1 MLWIAVRCR
10 GTFRCRLSLEWPLS
24 ARSRRRL
31 KKLPRKREGA
41 MDVDF
46 RFSRIEIENFRG
58 LKDLALDFPDKGPL
72 AIVGP
77 NNAGKSTILDAIA
90 MAMDGPS
97 AHSFVPDENDYYC
110 KRDGER
116 EKTFT
121 IRLRFA
127 AAHDQALPAVRG
139 AVGSPEPVR
148 GAIVIGK
155 TDRNGNYAHTSALMG
170 DDNKPLSLL
179 TSLSMSK
186 TDKANWVDHSF
197 GSPKRYARWHE
208 ISDARPEVWL
218 LRPSNL
224 HVSLFQW
231 KTGPLQRLSNF
242 LVRKFMETKWEF
254 SYAGKAHAMP
264 AAIEK
269 AHAFFRNAVNE
280 FPFWK
285 SDLKPRLQDTLSQYL
300 GRQASMELRPD
311 LKTLEEWMAQQLLF
325 GFAADGGGAITP
337 LDRMGHGWQSLV
349 RIACLEVLSQYPEEV
364 SRQKVALLFE
374 EPESYL
380 HPHLSRKLRAVL
392 DRLAQSGWLVVLTT
406 HSPEFI
412 SFNSCQT
419 IAKLSRSG
427 DEASVATLAVE
438 GLDSAAKFQE
448 RLDERGG
455 HEMIF
460 AQRIVIC
467 EGKDDAFALRSYLTR
482 RASLDLDGLSVSIIQ
497 AGDVNH
503 LPAFASMAKQL
514 NIPWCAVSDEDKL
527 PDGTLKPNTKAARD
541 RLNKLMRPQ
550 DAQVLWSGDLEACL
564 GLTVGKARP
573 SWQAEHVEPLD
584 LVTLTIRHP
593 NFAEAAEKVRQWIEE
608 GAASDSPAAK

>member
-1 MLWIAVRCR
+1 MLR
-10 GTFRCRLSLEWPLS
+10 
-24 ARSRRRL
+24 RSE
-31 KKLPRKREGA
+31 P
-41 MDVDF
+41 MDVNF
-46 RFSRIEIENFRG
+46 RFSRLEIENFRG
-58 LKDLALDFPDKGPL
+58 LKNLALDFPEKGPL

-90 MAMDGPS
+90 MAMEGPS
-97 AHSFVPDENDYYC
+97 VHKFAPDEYDYYC

-116 EKTFT
+116 EKRFA
-121 IRLRFA
+121 IRLRFEA
-127 AAHDQALPAVRG
+127 SHDQALPAVRG

-148 GAIVIGK
+148 GAVVIGS
-155 TDRNGNYAHTSALMG
+155 TDKNGNHSHTSALMG
-170 DDNKPLSLL
+170 DGDKPLALL

-186 TDKANWVDHSF
+186 ADKANWADHSF
-197 GSPKRYARWHE
+197 PSPRRYARWYE
-208 ISDARPEVWL
+208 IGDARPEVWL

-224 HVSLFQW
+224 HISLFQW

-242 LVRKFMETKWEF
+242 LVRKFMDAKWDF
-254 SYAGKAHAMP
+254 SYAGKPYAMP
-264 AAIEK
+264 GAIEK
-269 AHAFFRNAVNE
+269 AHAFFRSAVAE

-285 SDLKPRLQDTLSQYL
+285 DDLKPRLQETLSQYL

-392 DRLAQSGWLVVLTT
+392 DRLAHGGWLVVLTT
-406 HSPEFI
+406 HSPDFI
-412 SFNSCQT
+412 SFNGRQT
-419 IAKLSRSG
+419 IAKLSRSA
-427 DEASVATLAVE
+427 DEASVATLSVE
-438 GLDSAAKFQE
+438 SLDSAAKFQE

-460 AQRIVIC
+460 AQRVVLC
-467 EGKDDAFALRSYLTR
+467 EGKADAFALRSYLSR
-482 RASLDLDGLSVSIIQ
+482 RANLDLDGLGVSIIQ

-503 LPAFASMAKQL
+503 LPAFAGMATQL
-514 NIPWCAVSDEDKL
+514 NIPWCAVSDEDKQ
-527 PDGTLKPNTKAARD
+527 PDGTIKPNTRAARD
-541 RLNKLMRPQ
+541 KLGKLMRPQ
-550 DAQVLWSGDLEACL
+550 DAQVLWPGDLELCF
-564 GLTVGKARP
+564 GLTVSKAKP

-584 LVTLTIRHP
+584 DAALVAQHP
-593 NFAEAAEKVRQWIEE
+593 RFVAAAEKVRQWIE
-608 GAASDSPAAK
+608 AA

>member
-1 MLWIAVRCR
+1 
-10 GTFRCRLSLEWPLS
+10 
-24 ARSRRRL
+24 
-31 KKLPRKREGA
+31 
-41 MDVDF
+41 MDVNF
-46 RFSRIEIENFRG
+46 SFSRIEIENFRG
-58 LKDLALDFPDKGPL
+58 LKVLALDFPDKGPL

-90 MAMDGPS
+90 IAMEGPS
-97 AHSFVPDENDYYC
+97 AYNFAPDEYDYYC
-110 KRDGER
+110 NRDGER

-127 AAHDQALPAVRG
+127 VVHDQALPAVRG
-139 AVGSPEPVR
+139 AVGSPQPVR
-148 GAIVIGK
+148 GAIIIGK
-155 TDRNGNYAHTSALMG
+155 TDKNGNRAHTSALMG
-170 DDNKPLSLL
+170 DDDKPLSLL

-186 TDKANWVDHSF
+186 ADKQTWADHSF
-197 GSPKRYARWHE
+197 GSPKRYARWYD
-208 ISDARPEVWL
+208 IGDARPEVWL

-224 HVSLFQW
+224 HVSLYQW
-231 KTGPLQRLSNF
+231 KSGPLQRLSNF
-242 LVRKFMETKWEF
+242 LVRKFMDAKWEF
-254 SYAGKAHAMP
+254 SYAGKPHAMP
-264 AAIEK
+264 GAVEK
-269 AHAFFRNAVNE
+269 AHAFFRSAVTE

-285 SDLKPRLQDTLSQYL
+285 DDLKPRLQETLSQYL

-325 GFAADGGGAITP
+325 GFAADSGGAITP

-364 SRQKVALLFE
+364 SRHKVALLFE

-392 DRLAQSGWLVVLTT
+392 DRLAENGWLVALTT
-406 HSPEFI
+406 HSSDFI
-412 SFNSCQT
+412 SFNGRQT
-419 IAKLSRSG
+419 IAKLFRSG
-427 DEASVATLAVE
+427 DETSVATLAVE

-460 AQRIVIC
+460 AQRVVLC
-467 EGKDDAFALRSYLTR
+467 EGKDDAFALRSYLIR
-482 RASLDLDGLSVSIIQ
+482 RANLDLDGLSVSIIQ

-503 LPAFASMAKQL
+503 LPAFASMATQL

-527 PDGTLKPNTKAARD
+527 PDGNLKPNTKAARD
-541 RLNKLMRPQ
+541 KLDKLMRPQ
-550 DAQVLWSGDLEACL
+550 DAQVLWAADLEACL
-564 GLTVGKARP
+564 GLTSGKARP

-584 LVTLTIRHP
+584 QTALKAKYS
-593 NFAEAAEKVRQWIEE
+593 NFVAAAEKVRQWIER
-608 GAASDSPAAK
+608 ASSSSSA

>member
-1 MLWIAVRCR
+1 
-10 GTFRCRLSLEWPLS
+10 
-24 ARSRRRL
+24 
-31 KKLPRKREGA
+31 
-41 MDVDF
+41 MDVNF

-90 MAMDGPS
+90 MVMEGPS
-97 AHSFVPDENDYYC
+97 AHHFAPDEHDYYC
-110 KRDGER
+110 KRDGAR

-121 IRLRFA
+121 IRLRFS

-148 GAIVIGK
+148 GAIVVGK
-155 TDRNGNYAHTSALMG
+155 TDKNGNHAHTSALMG
-170 DDNKPLSLL
+170 NDDKALSLL

-186 TDKANWVDHSF
+186 ADKATWADHSF
-197 GSPKRYARWHE
+197 GSPKRYARWYE
-208 ISDARPEVWL
+208 IGDARPEVWL

-242 LVRKFMETKWEF
+242 LVRKFMDAKWEF
-254 SYAGKAHAMP
+254 SYAGKPHAMP

-269 AHAFFRNAVNE
+269 AHAFFRSAVAE

-285 SDLKPRLQDTLSQYL
+285 DDLKPRLQETLSHYL
-300 GRQASMELRPD
+300 GRQATMELRPD

-325 GFAADGGGAITP
+325 GFAADSGGAITP

-392 DRLAQSGWLVVLTT
+392 DRLAQSGWLVAITT
-406 HSPEFI
+406 HSPDFI
-412 SFNSCQT
+412 SFNSRQT

-438 GLDSAAKFQE
+438 GLDGAAKFQE
-448 RLDERGG
+448 RLEERGG

-460 AQRIVIC
+460 AQRVVLC

-482 RASLDLDGLSVSIIQ
+482 RANLDLDGLSVSIIQ

-503 LPAFASMAKQL
+503 LPAFASMATQL
-514 NIPWCAVSDEDKL
+514 DIPWCGVSDEDKL
-527 PDGTLKPNTKAARD
+527 PDGNLKPNTKTARD
-541 RLNKLMRPQ
+541 KLDKLMRPQ

-564 GLTVGKARP
+564 GLTTGKARP
-573 SWQAEHVEPLD
+573 AWQVEHLEPLD
-584 LVTLTIRHP
+584 QAALTAKHP
-593 NFAEAAEKVRQWIEE
+593 DFVAAAEKVRQWIE
-608 GAASDSPAAK
+608 GAPFPSNP

>member
-1 MLWIAVRCR
+1 
-10 GTFRCRLSLEWPLS
+10 
-24 ARSRRRL
+24 
-31 KKLPRKREGA
+31 
-41 MDVDF
+41 MDVNF

-58 LKDLALDFPDKGPL
+58 LSGLALDFPEKGPL

-77 NNAGKSTILDAIA
+77 NNAGKSTVLDAVA
-90 MAMDGPS
+90 MTMEGPS
-97 AHSFVPDENDYYC
+97 AHNFSPNEHDYFC

-116 EKTFT
+116 EKSFT

-127 AAHDQALPAVRG
+127 ASHEHALPAVRG
-139 AVGSPEPVR
+139 AVGHPTPVH
-148 GAIVIGK
+148 GAIVVGK
-155 TDRNGNYAHTSALMG
+155 TDRNGNHTHTSALMG
-170 DDNKPLSLL
+170 ADDKPLSLL
-179 TSLSMSK
+179 TSLTMSK
-186 TDKANWVDHSF
+186 DDKATWADHSF
-197 GSPKRYARWHE
+197 GSPKRYARWYE
-208 ISDARPEVWL
+208 LNDARPEVWL

-231 KTGPLQRLSNF
+231 KTGPLQRLANF
-242 LVRKFMETKWEF
+242 LVRKFMDTKWDF
-254 SYAGKAHAMP
+254 PYAGKAHAMP

-269 AHAFFRNAVNE
+269 AHAFFRSAVAE

-285 SDLKPRLQDTLSQYL
+285 DDLKPRLQETLSQYL

-325 GFAADGGGAITP
+325 GFAADSGGAITP

-364 SRQKVALLFE
+364 SKQKVALLFE

-392 DRLAQSGWLVVLTT
+392 DRLAESGWLVTLTT
-406 HSPEFI
+406 HSPDLI
-412 SFNSCQT
+412 SFNSRQT

-427 DEASVATLAVE
+427 DEASVATLSVQ

-455 HEMIF
+455 HELIF
-460 AQRIVIC
+460 AQRVVLC

-482 RASLDLDGLSVSIIQ
+482 RANLDLDGLSVSVIQ

-527 PDGTLKPNTKAARD
+527 PDGSLKPNTMAAREK
-541 RLNKLMRPQ
+541 LNGLMRPQ
-550 DAQVLWSGDLEACL
+550 DAQVLWAGDLEACL
-564 GLTVGKARP
+564 GLTTGKARP
-573 SWQAEHVEPLD
+573 AWQAQHVESLD
-584 LVTLTIRHP
+584 EAELAIKHP
-593 NFAEAAEKVRQWIEE
+593 DFVSASEKVRKWIEAC
-608 GAASDSPAAK
+608 GFRPG

>member
-1 MLWIAVRCR
+1 MA
-10 GTFRCRLSLEWPLS
+10 
-24 ARSRRRL
+24 
-31 KKLPRKREGA
+31 
-41 MDVDF
+41 VDF

-58 LKDLALDFPDKGPL
+58 LKDLALDLPDKGPL

-90 MAMDGPS
+90 MVMEGPS
-97 AHSFVPDENDYYC
+97 AHNFTPDQHDYYC

-127 AAHDQALPAVRG
+127 AANELALPAVRG
-139 AVGSPEPVR
+139 AVGKPEPVR
-148 GAIVIGK
+148 GALVVGK
-155 TDRNGNYAHTSALMG
+155 TDKSGRHMHTSVLMG
-170 DDNKPLSLL
+170 SGDKPLSVL
-179 TSLSMSK
+179 TSLAMSK
-186 TDKANWVDHSF
+186 ADKATWADHSF
-197 GSPKRYARWHE
+197 NSPMRYSRWYE
-208 ISDARPEVWL
+208 IGEARPEVWL

-242 LVRKFMETKWEF
+242 LVRKFMEAKWEF
-254 SYAGKAHAMP
+254 SYAGKPHKMP
-264 AAIEK
+264 EAIER
-269 AHAFFRNAVNE
+269 AHAFFRSAVAE

-285 SDLKPRLQDTLSQYL
+285 DDLKPRLQETLSQYL
-300 GRQASMELRPD
+300 GRQATMELRPD

-325 GFAADGGGAITP
+325 GFAADSGGAITP

-364 SRQKVALLFE
+364 SRNKVALLFE

-380 HPHLSRKLRAVL
+380 HPHLSRKLRTVL
-392 DRLAQSGWLVVLTT
+392 DRLAQAGWLVVLTT
-406 HSPEFI
+406 HSPDFI
-412 SFNSCQT
+412 SFNGCQT
-419 IAKLSRSG
+419 LAKLSRSG
-427 DEASVATLAVE
+427 DEVDVATLAVE

-460 AQRIVIC
+460 AQRVVLC
-467 EGKDDAFALRSYLTR
+467 EGKDDAFALRSYLVQR
-482 RASLDLDGLSVSIIQ
+482 SNLDLDGLSVSIIQ

-503 LPAFASMAKQL
+503 LPAFASMARQL

-541 RLNKLMRPQ
+541 KLDKLMRPQ
-550 DAQVLWSGDLEACL
+550 DAQVHWAADLEACL
-564 GLTVGKARP
+564 GLASGKARP
-573 SWQAEHVEPLD
+573 SWQAEHVETLD
-584 LVTLTIRHP
+584 QSALAAKHSDFV
-593 NFAEAAEKVRQWIEE
+593 AAAEKVRLWIE
-608 GAASDSPAAK
+608 AAPSS

>member
-1 MLWIAVRCR
+1 M
-10 GTFRCRLSLEWPLS
+10 E
-24 ARSRRRL
+24 
-31 KKLPRKREGA
+31 
-41 MDVDF
+41 VDF

-58 LKDLALDFPDKGPL
+58 LKELALDFPDKGPL

-90 MAMDGPS
+90 MVMEGPS
-97 AHSFVPDENDYYC
+97 AHSFAPDEHDYYC
-110 KRDGER
+110 KRDGARER
-116 EKTFT
+116 TFT

-127 AAHDQALPAVRG
+127 AAQDQALPAVRG

-148 GAIVIGK
+148 GAIVVGK
-155 TDRNGNYAHTSALMG
+155 TDKNGNYAHSSALMG
-170 DDNKPLSLL
+170 NEDKPLSLL
-179 TSLSMSK
+179 TSLPMSK
-186 TDKANWVDHSF
+186 SDKTTWAGHSF

-208 ISDARPEVWL
+208 IGDARPEVWL

-242 LVRKFMETKWEF
+242 LVRKFMDAKWEF
-254 SYAGKAHAMP
+254 SYAGKPHAMP

-269 AHAFFRNAVNE
+269 AHAFFRSAVAE

-285 SDLKPRLQDTLSQYL
+285 DDLKPRLQETLSQYL

-325 GFAADGGGAITP
+325 GFAADSGGAITP

-392 DRLAQSGWLVVLTT
+392 DRLAHSGWLVALTT
-406 HSPEFI
+406 HSPDFI
-412 SFNSCQT
+412 SFNSRQT

-438 GLDSAAKFQE
+438 GLDGAAKFQE
-448 RLDERGG
+448 RLEERGG

-460 AQRIVIC
+460 AQRVVLC

-482 RASLDLDGLSVSIIQ
+482 RANLDLDGLSVSIIQ

-503 LPAFASMAKQL
+503 LPAFARMAAQL
-514 NIPWCAVSDEDKL
+514 NIPWCGISDEDKL
-527 PDGTLKPNTKAARD
+527 PDGTIKPNTKTAREKLD
-541 RLNKLMRPQ
+541 KLMRPQ
-550 DAQVLWSGDLEACL
+550 DAQVVWSGDLEACL
-564 GLTVGKARP
+564 GLTAGKARP
-573 SWQAEHVEPLD
+573 SWQVEHVEPLEQAA
-584 LVTLTIRHP
+584 LTAKYP
-593 NFAEAAEKVRQWIEE
+593 NFVATAEKVRQWIE
-608 GAASDSPAAK
+608 GGPSSSDPLAVK

>member
-1 MLWIAVRCR
+1 
-10 GTFRCRLSLEWPLS
+10 
-24 ARSRRRL
+24 
-31 KKLPRKREGA
+31 
-41 MDVDF
+41 MDVNF

-58 LKDLALDFPDKGPL
+58 LKGLALDFPDKGPL

-90 MAMDGPS
+90 MVMEGPS
-97 AHSFVPDENDYYC
+97 THNFAPEMHDYYC
-110 KRDGER
+110 KRDGAR
-116 EKTFT
+116 EGTFT

-155 TDRNGNYAHTSALMG
+155 TDRNGNHAHTSALMG
-170 DDNKPLSLL
+170 SDDKPLSLL

-186 TDKANWVDHSF
+186 ADKASWADHSF
-197 GSPKRYARWHE
+197 GSPKRYARWYE
-208 ISDARPEVWL
+208 IGDARPEVWL

-242 LVRKFMETKWEF
+242 LVRKFMDAKWEF
-254 SYAGKAHAMP
+254 SYAGKSHAMP
-264 AAIEK
+264 GAIQK
-269 AHAFFRNAVNE
+269 AHAFFRSAVAE

-285 SDLKPRLQDTLSQYL
+285 DDLKPKLQETLSQYL

-325 GFAADGGGAITP
+325 GFAADSGGAITP

-364 SRQKVALLFE
+364 SRQNVALLFE

-380 HPHLSRKLRAVL
+380 HPHLSRKLRSVL
-392 DRLAQSGWLVVLTT
+392 DRLAQGGWLVALTT
-406 HSPEFI
+406 HSPDLI
-412 SFNSCQT
+412 SFNGQQT

-427 DEASVATLAVE
+427 DDASVATLSVE
-438 GLDSAAKFQE
+438 KLDTAAKFQE

-460 AQRIVIC
+460 AQRVVLC

-482 RASLDLDGLSVSIIQ
+482 RANLDLDGLSVSIIQ

-503 LPAFASMAKQL
+503 LPVFAGMATQL

-527 PDGTLKPNTKAARD
+527 PDGSLKPNTRTARD
-541 RLNKLMRPQ
+541 KLEKLMRPQ
-550 DAQVLWSGDLEACL
+550 DEQITWTGDLEACL
-564 GLTVGKARP
+564 GLTYGKARP
-573 SWQAEHVEPLD
+573 SWQAEHVESLD
-584 LVTLTIRHP
+584 QATLTTKHP
-593 NFAEAAEKVRQWIEE
+593 EFVSAAEKVCKWIQCT
-608 GAASDSPAAK
+608 PPPQMHR

>member
-1 MLWIAVRCR
+1 
-10 GTFRCRLSLEWPLS
+10 
-24 ARSRRRL
+24 
-31 KKLPRKREGA
+31 
-41 MDVDF
+41 MDVNF

-58 LKDLALDFPDKGPL
+58 LSHLALDFPEKGPL

-77 NNAGKSTILDAIA
+77 NNAGKSTVLDAIA
-90 MAMDGPS
+90 MVMEGPS
-97 AHSFVPDENDYYC
+97 AHSFAPDEQDYYC

-116 EKTFT
+116 EKAFT
-121 IRLRFA
+121 IRLRFFA
-127 AAHDQALPAVRG
+127 AQDEALPAVRG

-155 TDRNGNYAHTSALMG
+155 TDRKGGHSHTSALMG
-170 DDNKPLSLL
+170 KDDKPLSLL
-179 TSLSMSK
+179 TALALPK
-186 TDKANWVDHSF
+186 GDKETWEGRSF
-197 GSPKRYARWHE
+197 GSPKRYARWYE
-208 ISDARPEVWL
+208 IDESRPEVWL

-231 KTGPLQRLSNF
+231 KTGPLQRLSKF
-242 LVRKFMETKWEF
+242 LVRKFMDEKWNF
-254 SYAGKAHAMP
+254 TYAEKQHAMP
-264 AAIEK
+264 DAILR
-269 AHAFFRNAVNE
+269 AHAFFRSAVAE

-285 SDLKPRLQDTLSQYL
+285 DDLKPRLQETLSQYL

-311 LKTLEEWMAQQLLF
+311 LKTLEEWMTQQLLF
-325 GFAADGGGAITP
+325 GFAADAGGAITP

-364 SRQKVALLFE
+364 SREKVALLFE

-380 HPHLSRKLRAVL
+380 HPHLSRKLRSVL

-406 HSPEFI
+406 HSPDFI

-419 IAKLSRSG
+419 IAKLSRSA
-427 DEASVATLAVE
+427 DEVGVSSLAVE
-438 GLDSAAKFQE
+438 GIESAAKFQE

-460 AQRIVIC
+460 AQRVILC
-467 EGKDDAFALRSYLTR
+467 EGKDDAFALRSYLAR
-482 RASLDLDGLSVSIIQ
+482 RVKLDLDGLSVSIIQ

-503 LPAFASMAKQL
+503 LPAFAAMAKQL

-527 PDGTLKPNTKAARD
+527 PDGNIKANTKTARD
-541 RLNKLMRPQ
+541 KLDTIRQ
-550 DAQVLWSGDLEACL
+550 EKDCQVLWPENLETCF
-564 GLTVGKARP
+564 GLAERKARP

-584 LVTLTIRHP
+584 DATLTTRHA
-593 NFAEAAEKVRQWIEE
+593 NFVAAAEKVRRWIDSS
-608 GAASDSPAAK
+608 GAHEPLDTL